1 MECLYVGEKKFNY
14 HVHQL
19 LNVGLWSPLFHMFAL
34 KACPVVSHGIMGPSS
49 QGFVTKTNNFRTIL
63 E

>member
-1 MECLYVGEKKFNY
+1 MNY

-63 E
+63 Q